1 MALDFDKY
9 AQEGNE
15 FMNHLARELGHP
27 EETGKTSII
36 LRAVLHTLRDRLTV
50 GESINLL
57 AQLPMMLKAVYVE
70 DWKYSEKPVKLKS
83 IEQLKEHVK
92 EEQEKYGETQFNWEE
107 PTRDIIATVLRVLSE
122 RYLSDGELRDIM
134 AQLPDQM
141 ESVVREHING

>member
-15 FMNHLARELGHP
+15 FINHLAGELGHP
-27 EETGKTSII
+27 NEVGKTSIV

-83 IEQLKEHVK
+83 IEELKEYVK

-107 PTRDIIATVLRVLSE
+107 PTREIIATVLRVLSE
-122 RYLSDGELRDIM
+122 RYLSDGELKDIM
-134 AQLPDQM
+134 AQLPEQM
-141 ESVVREHING
+141 ESVIRDHIN